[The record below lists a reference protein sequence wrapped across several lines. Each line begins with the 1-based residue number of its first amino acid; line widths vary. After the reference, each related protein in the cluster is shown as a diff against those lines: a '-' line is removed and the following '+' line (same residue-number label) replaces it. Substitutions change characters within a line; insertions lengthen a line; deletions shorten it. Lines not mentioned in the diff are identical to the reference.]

1 MTLHTNEKQSVCV
14 QLQLFVGYVAWV
26 RGMATHGQQIMC
38 CLQTR
43 IRHCCQH
50 IGVATADEETG
61 LNNTRCAAHAAALT
75 KHITTQ
81 TRTDTHGCST
91 KPPNP
96 TQIMRSSRGNAE
108 KPPSSRGNAP
118 KPAPTTPNFSRT
130 LLQQSPL
137 CRACV
142 CIREI
147 ERICA
152 TSIAVTATRIVCV
165 VGWRAWQLRAGNQN
179 RLNKSC
185 AQEILA
191 SVSCQHL
198 LLLLRCLLLRCP
210 TRIAR

>member
-81 TRTDTHGCST
+81 TRTDTHSDAYNAN
-91 KPPNP
+91 KQP
-96 TQIMRSSRGNAE
+96 MRQAHKHARMQH
-108 KPPSSRGNAP
+108 KAP
-118 KPAPTTPNFSRT
+118 KPDANH
-130 LLQQSPL
+130 
-137 CRACV
+137 A
-142 CIREI
+142 I
-147 ERICA
+147 
-152 TSIAVTATRIVCV
+152 
-165 VGWRAWQLRAGNQN
+165 
-179 RLNKSC
+179 
-185 AQEILA
+185 
-191 SVSCQHL
+191 
-198 LLLLRCLLLRCP
+198 
-210 TRIAR
+210 